1 MEKVVESAKDTKK
14 VKDNTTKEI
23 EQNLLQGLFTLTLR
37 IQILRGSLFWPQ
49 KIKLFFYKRD
59 IMQLFSA
66 DATIYFFKKFKIFY
80 SFIRDLRVQLMRHN
94 QIHD

>member
-49 KIKLFFYKRD
+49 KIKLIFYKRD

-66 DATIYFFKKFKIFY
+66 DATIYFLKSLKC
-80 SFIRDLRVQLMRHN
+80 LL
-94 QIHD
+94 QI